1 MVALDNSQERRP
13 TAMDLVRRA
22 QRGEL
27 DHERLVAA
35 LMNWPF
41 QPQYRTTG
49 LADDWEFVEDSLD
62 AVLFA
67 FSLDM
72 LSEEEFGAISRTGDD
87 EIAAIVQSRDALE
100 SEPLSDVATRFGV
113 DLKMLV
119 EPEE

>member
-1 MVALDNSQERRP
+1 MVAIDDSNERRP

-27 DHERLVAA
+27 DHEHLVTV
-35 LMNWPF
+35 LMEWPF

-67 FSLDM
+67 FSVGM
-72 LSEEEFGAISRTGDD
+72 LSEEEFGAISRTEDD
-87 EIAAIVQSRDALE
+87 EIAAIVQSRDALA
-100 SEPLSDVATRFGV
+100 SEPLSDVATRFGI
-113 DLKMLV
+113 DFNLLV

>member
-1 MVALDNSQERRP
+1 
-13 TAMDLVRRA
+13 MDLVRRA

-72 LSEEEFGAISRTGDD
+72 LSEEEFGAISRTDDD

>member
-1 MVALDNSQERRP
+1 MVELDDSNERRP

-27 DHERLVAA
+27 DHEHLVTA

-67 FSLDM
+67 FSLDV
-72 LSEEEFGAISRTGDD
+72 LSEEEFGAISHTEDN

-100 SEPLSDVATRFGV
+100 SEPLSDVAARFGV
-113 DLKMLV
+113 DLNLLV
-119 EPEE
+119 RPEE

>member
-1 MVALDNSQERRP
+1 MVALHDSNERGP

-27 DHERLVAA
+27 DHEHLVAA
-35 LMNWPF
+35 LMDWPF

-67 FSLDM
+67 FCLDM
-72 LSEEEFGAISRTGDD
+72 LSEEELGAISRTEDS
-87 EIAAIVQSRDALE
+87 EITAIVQSRDAIE
-100 SEPLSDVATRFGV
+100 SEPLSDVAARFGV
-113 DLKMLV
+113 DLNMLV

>member
-1 MVALDNSQERRP
+1 MVALDDCSERGP

-27 DHERLVAA
+27 DHEDLVAA
-35 LMNWPF
+35 LMDWPF
-41 QPQYRTTG
+41 QPQYQTTG

-72 LSEEEFGAISRTGDD
+72 LSEEEFGAISRTEDD

-100 SEPLSDVATRFGV
+100 SEPLSDVAARFGV
-113 DLKMLV
+113 DLSMLV